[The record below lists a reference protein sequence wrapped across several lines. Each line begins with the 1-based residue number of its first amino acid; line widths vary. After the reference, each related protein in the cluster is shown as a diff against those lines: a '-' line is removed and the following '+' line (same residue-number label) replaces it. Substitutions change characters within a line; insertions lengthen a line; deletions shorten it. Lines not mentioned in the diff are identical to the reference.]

1 MDFYRS
7 VQPLTHYLVLGLRAL
22 KIADTYND
30 EKAFR
35 FKLK

>member
-22 KIADTYND
+22 KIADTYNY
-30 EKAFR
+30 EKAF
-35 FKLK
+35 